1 MQGLPQKPKK
11 WNHFPITHT
20 LPKAQ
25 MYWWILQHR
34 NKNMYLRLSAV
45 NGINII
51 FGIWLHFPKT
61 DHCYISARSNFHVR
75 GNTALIVTNLI
86 NAKIKTKKKTNCV
99 LFLLL
104 GLVGYCWLPQTHFT
118 TPALSCKNA
127 VFAIVWKRFFVTLI
141 AEIFDTSTHNILET
155 NHRALLLFDF
165 ALIVFSPKEYS
176 EASQTTKMELFA
188 KLFND

>member
-61 DHCYISARSNFHVR
+61 DHCYISARSNFHVI

-104 GLVGYCWLPQTHFT
+104 GLVGYCWLPQNTFYNT
-118 TPALSCKNA
+118 STILQKCCFCDCLKA
-127 VFAIVWKRFFVTLI
+127 VFRYSHSGNVWYL
-141 AEIFDTSTHNILET
+141 DT
-155 NHRALLLFDF
+155 
-165 ALIVFSPKEYS
+165 
-176 EASQTTKMELFA
+176 
-188 KLFND
+188 